1 MVKLKEYLFN
11 LCLNNRKLDQMIS
24 FLYKTFVKKV
34 VNLSNKWEWLFSS
47 TDLSSRHSRQKVVYG
62 GIGITSV

>member
-34 VNLSNKWEWLFSS
+34 VNLSNK
-47 TDLSSRHSRQKVVYG
+47 
-62 GIGITSV
+62 